1 VVGDLLRERRA
12 TLALA
17 ESCTGGLLGKRL
29 TDAPGASDFLI
40 GGFVTYANEAKTGL
54 LSVDPDILRRHG
66 AVSEKTARA
75 MAAGARYALNAD
87 WGVSITG
94 VAGPGGG
101 SPEKPVGTVCIAVA
115 GQDVLEVRRLR
126 LIGDRA
132 EIRERAAQAAL
143 SLLRLSLAEGRS

>member
-1 VVGDLLRERRA
+1 M
-12 TLALA
+12 
-17 ESCTGGLLGKRL
+17 
-29 TDAPGASDFLI
+29 P
-40 GGFVTYANEAKTGL
+40 
-54 LSVDPDILRRHG
+54 
-66 AVSEKTARA
+66 TARV
-75 MAAGARYALNAD
+75 AAAAD
-87 WGVSITG
+87 AVVSITG

-115 GQDVLEVRRLR
+115 GQDILEVRRLR